1 MLLLSTFPAPG
12 LARGRCAESVTE
24 MRAHRSRMRLEF
36 SWAEGGSGAG
46 EKPLLRDTAAVGAV
60 GLVTGNCWG
69 VGESPEW
76 LAGVLG
82 RELSFFTRRS

>member
-1 MLLLSTFPAPG
+1 
-12 LARGRCAESVTE
+12 
-24 MRAHRSRMRLEF
+24 MRLEF

-46 EKPLLRDTAAVGAV
+46 EKPLLRDTAAVGAA

-76 LAGVLG
+76 LAGVLFNSPSLTHPELKSSCYLISLRG
-82 RELSFFTRRS
+82 GQPREGKQSKYKLQPK